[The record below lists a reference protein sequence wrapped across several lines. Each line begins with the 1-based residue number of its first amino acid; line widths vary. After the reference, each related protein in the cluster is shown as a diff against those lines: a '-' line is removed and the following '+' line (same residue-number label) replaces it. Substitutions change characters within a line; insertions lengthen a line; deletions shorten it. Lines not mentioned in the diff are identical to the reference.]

1 MPVPKN
7 VRSTRVGLTFARL
20 GTFWTHTFKDK
31 AQVRRLVNLAHQT
44 TAMQQFESTA
54 NNLAGISG
62 EKDRVANVVVA
73 YDKRDIIQAGDK
85 FYNDTGLAYGDLQ
98 NYQLVYGGGDTQF
111 WALPI
116 RTFIPYIIQAR
127 GRRLLIGIDFFTLK
141 DEWILFRSNP
151 VDLFGNEW
159 FLIQAGKRKNQG
171 WLLERAL
178 GSTPPDSIEHVVN
191 YARNDQSPRALE
203 LALASVAGMKI
214 LKFDQRLLIARP
226 DGRITTYTFE
236 KETVRVDY
244 PHERLEVGKLYR
256 KNHIIGAGIKVHPG
270 GPVNPAWWRAIDWR
284 GGLSLD
290 PIIDFKGLFLKDE
303 DVTAYASGTDAD
315 SIAGSKVHARLDLT
329 GNWDLEHLYWD
340 RVSAREIDQ
349 GFYLN
354 AVLNLL
360 TDQHAV
366 SARVD
371 EVGSGYAVDDLIT
384 LAGGSYT
391 IQLILRVTAVDMSG
405 GVTGV
410 SIEEIGA
417 YTVTPDNSVLQSSTT
432 GSGVDAAFT
441 ILWAYT
447 TSAYDELVAQT
458 EMANQLNR
466 VLGYPREQLNPKVL
480 PHTKLANPIDIFFLA
495 GLNPR
500 CMVITLDQ
508 NVIPFS
514 RQPALFRYLAK
525 ELPLGVLSIVFCYA
539 PGLPEDT
546 FGLGD
551 STEAVDIV
559 EFNEDDLHAP
569 EESFDLGNSLDFV
582 SISQETL

>member
-1 MPVPKN
+1 MAAPKN

-31 AQVRRLVNLAHQT
+31 AQVRRLVNMVHQT
-44 TAMQQFESTA
+44 TSLQKFESTS

-62 EKDRVANVVVA
+62 EKDRVANVVVT
-73 YDKRDIIQAGDK
+73 YDKRDVIQAGDK
-85 FYNDTGLAYGDLQ
+85 FYNDAGLTYGDAQ
-98 NYQLVYGGGDTQF
+98 SYQMIYGGGDTQF
-111 WALPI
+111 WALPL
-116 RTFIPYIIQAR
+116 RTFIPYIIQAN
-127 GRRLLIGIDFFTLK
+127 GRRLLIGIDFFVLK

-151 VDLFGNEW
+151 VDLFGDEW
-159 FLIQAGKRKNQG
+159 FLIQSGKRKDLD
-171 WLLERAL
+171 WLLSRSIGTTA
-178 GSTPPDSIEHVVN
+178 PDTTEHVVN
-191 YARNDQSPRALE
+191 YARNDQSPKAFE

-226 DGRITTYTFE
+226 VGPVTTYTFDH
-236 KETVRVDY
+236 ETIRVEY

-256 KNHIIGAGIKVHPG
+256 KNHIIGDGIKVHPG

-303 DVTAYASGTDAD
+303 DVTAYASGTDPD
-315 SIAGSKVHARLDLT
+315 SIGGSKVHTRLDLT

-340 RVSAREIDQ
+340 RMSARETDQ
-349 GFYLN
+349 GFFLN
-354 AVLNLL
+354 SVLGML
-360 TDQHAV
+360 TDQYATSV
-366 SARVD
+366 RVD
-371 EVGSGYAVDDLIT
+371 NVGTGYVVDDLIVPA
-384 LAGGSYT
+384 LGSYT
-391 IQLILRVTAVDMSG
+391 VQMVVRVTSVDMSG
-405 GVTGV
+405 GVTGL
-410 SIEEIGA
+410 SIEEPGT
-417 YTVTPDNSVLQSSTT
+417 YTITPENSVQQSSTT
-432 GSGVDAAFT
+432 GVGVDVTFT
-441 ILWAYT
+441 ALWAYSP
-447 TSAYDELVAQT
+447 SAYDALVSQT
-458 EMANQLNR
+458 ERANQLNR

-480 PHTKLANPIDIFFLA
+480 PHTKLTNPIDVFFLA

-508 NVIPFS
+508 SVIPS
-514 RQPALFRYLAK
+514 DRQPELFRYLAR

-559 EFNEDDLHAP
+559 EFNQDDLHAP

-582 SISQETL
+582 TISSETT